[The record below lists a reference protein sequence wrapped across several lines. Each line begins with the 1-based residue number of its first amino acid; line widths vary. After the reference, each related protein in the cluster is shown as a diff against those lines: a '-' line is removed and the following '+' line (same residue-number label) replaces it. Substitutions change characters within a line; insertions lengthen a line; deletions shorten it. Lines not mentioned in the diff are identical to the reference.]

1 MSKYQFELYHTN
13 ELFPHSHFPEVVK
26 MTIGPK
32 MMRMLMLMVM
42 MDGMIKA
49 AAGKLITYIYKLN
62 I

>member
-1 MSKYQFELYHTN
+1 
-13 ELFPHSHFPEVVK
+13 

-32 MMRMLMLMVM
+32 MMQMLMVM